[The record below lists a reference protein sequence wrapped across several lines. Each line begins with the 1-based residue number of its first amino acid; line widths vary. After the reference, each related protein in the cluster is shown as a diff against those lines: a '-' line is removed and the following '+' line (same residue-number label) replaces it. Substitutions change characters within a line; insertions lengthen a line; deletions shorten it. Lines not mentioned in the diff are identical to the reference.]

1 MINVRLSWSKQPNLL
16 LSGKLT
22 QKFDNSY
29 DIRIEYKYY
38 NEDNSPYGEE
48 EVFRLSQGQKVKLRE
63 IAQEIKAKTTIAN
76 INVSSTDKDKT
87 LTGIFYQCL
96 NG

>member
-29 DIRIEYKYY
+29 DIRIEYVYY
-38 NEDNSPYGEE
+38 NEENSPYGAEE
-48 EVFRLSQGQKVKLRE
+48 ELKLSQGQKVKLRE
-63 IAQEIKAKTTIAN
+63 IVREIKSKTTIAN
-76 INVSSTDKDKT
+76 INVVSTDKDKT